1 MNFAEINNQ
10 IETQLKEIVEKEQA
24 NQLEQIELSQ
34 KIEQLTQNIEQL
46 KQEIEEKHHRQS
58 ELDREALELCS
69 RSEEL
74 KEKQEK
80 IAKIQSFSEEFQG
93 LQAEFQDNKD
103 LLDTLYSSISAIAVP
118 HDPQY
123 NFNLENPIL
132 NFDREESEIDNQTN
146 STEDFNLSIKE
157 IKTKLP
163 HAEKLYQQL
172 VAQNLEQ
179 YHTYQNLI
187 INGLDLIWFAVGFVA
202 FGKESYKKMC
212 LKYHPDLN
220 GSEIA
225 MQLINTAWEI
235 SQSYLQHETINS

>member
-1 MNFAEINNQ
+1 MDFAEINNQ
-10 IETQLKEIVEKEQA
+10 IETELEEIAQKELA
-24 NQLEQIELSQ
+24 NQQEQIEILQ
-34 KIEQLTQNIEQL
+34 QIEELTQNIEQL
-46 KQEIEEKHHRQS
+46 KQEIAQKNHRQS
-58 ELDREALELCS
+58 ELDSEALELCS

-74 KEKQEK
+74 NEKKQK

-118 HDPQY
+118 NDLQY
-123 NFNLENPIL
+123 NFYLEDPSLNIDSDRSETDGEANLTEF
-132 NFDREESEIDNQTN
+132 NF
-146 STEDFNLSIKE
+146 SIEE

-172 VAQNLEQ
+172 VAKNLEQ

-202 FGKESYKKMC
+202 FGKNSYKKMS

-235 SQSYLQHETINS
+235 SQSYLQTEHQ

>member
-1 MNFAEINNQ
+1 MDFAEINNQ
-10 IETQLKEIVEKEQA
+10 IETQLEEIAQKERA
-24 NQLEQIELSQ
+24 NQQEQIELLQ
-34 KIEQLTQNIEQL
+34 KIEELTQNIEQL
-46 KQEIEEKHHRQS
+46 QQEIAQKNHRQS
-58 ELDREALELCS
+58 ELDSEALELCS
-69 RSEEL
+69 RSEDL
-74 KEKQEK
+74 KDKQEK

-103 LLDTLYSSISAIAVP
+103 LLDTLYSSISAIAVS
-118 HDPQY
+118 DDLQY
-123 NFNLENPIL
+123 NFYLENQSL
-132 NFDREESEIDNQTN
+132 NFNSDGDRTDSQTN
-146 STEDFNLSIKE
+146 LTEDFNFGIAE

-202 FGKESYKKMC
+202 FGKDSYKKMS

-235 SQSYLQHETINS
+235 SQSYLQTEHQ

>member
-46 KQEIEEKHHRQS
+46 KQEIQEKHHRQS
-58 ELDREALELCS
+58 ELDCEALELCS

-80 IAKIQSFSEEFQG
+80 IAKIQTFSEEFKG

-103 LLDTLYSSISAIAVP
+103 LLDTLYSSISAIALP
-118 HDPQY
+118 LDPQY
-123 NFNLENPIL
+123 NFNLENPTL
-132 NFDREESEIDNQTN
+132 NFDRETEIDNQTN
-146 STEDFNLSIKE
+146 LTEDFNLSIKE
-157 IKTKLP
+157 IKTELP

-172 VAQNLEQ
+172 VARNLEQ

-212 LKYHPDLN
+212 LKYHPDRN

-235 SQSYLQHETINS
+235 SQSCLQDETIDS